1 MSLHVAKMSVAQIK
15 VLEHCAMTDGWL
27 PDDPVVFD
35 LDAAEELARHG
46 YLSGDKENGFL
57 ITPRGRRF
65 WYWGIA

>member
-1 MSLHVAKMSVAQIK
+1 
-15 VLEHCAMTDGWL
+15 MTDGWL

-65 WYWGIA
+65 WHWGIA